1 MKILTIAATPFF
13 ADRGCHIRVYNEAK
27 YLQKLGHEVVV
38 TTYHN
43 GQDVAGIETK
53 RIKNVG
59 WYKKTSPGFAWG
71 KIWLDFKLFFLVRK
85 EIQKF
90 QPDVIHAHLYE
101 GLEIGFKAQW
111 FHFKKI
117 PMIVDLQGSLEK
129 EFESYNQEKQ
139 KVKKFFNWLSKFAIN
154 RADHAVVSSENAL
167 EDVRGKYKNRE
178 KISVVKDGID
188 LESFQNLENPSE
200 KVKKEL
206 EKIKKWQGE
215 SKLLIYT
222 GGLSKGKGLE
232 ELINEFR
239 KISDDW
245 KLLIF
250 GSGELFDDYKN
261 NLPKDKFFL
270 AENHGYFDLPH
281 YLDLADVAIDPKNDS
296 TESSGKLMNYMAAS
310 LPIICFENEFNKA
323 RLGEQGSYMREVG
336 DLNDILRDINLEK
349 KTYNLSEF
357 SEEGEVKKLDRII
370 KELVK

>member
-1 MKILTIAATPFF
+1 MRILTIVATPFF
-13 ADRGCHIRVYNEAK
+13 ADRGCHIRIYNEAK

-38 TTYHN
+38 PTYHN
-43 GQDVAGIETK
+43 GQDVAGIETR
-53 RIKNVG
+53 RIEKVS

-101 GLEIGFKAQW
+101 GLEVGFKAQW
-111 FHFKKI
+111 FHSKKI
-117 PMIVDLQGSLEK
+117 PIIVDLQGSLEK

-154 RADHAVVSSENAL
+154 QADHVVVSSENAL
-167 EDVRGKYKNRE
+167 EDVREKYKNRE

-188 LESFQNLENPSE
+188 LELFQNLENPSQE
-200 KVKKEL
+200 VKTEL
-206 EKIKKWQGE
+206 EKIKKWQGG

-222 GGLSKGKGLE
+222 GGLSEGKGLE
-232 ELINEFR
+232 ELIDEFSNTS
-239 KISDDW
+239 IDW

-250 GSGELFDDYKN
+250 GSGELFDNYKN
-261 NLPKDKFFL
+261 NLPKNKFFL

-281 YLDLADVAIDPKNDS
+281 YLDLADVAIDPKKDS
-296 TESSGKLMNYMAAS
+296 TESSGKLMNYMAAG
-310 LPIICFENEFNKA
+310 LPIVCFENKFNEA
-323 RLGEQGSYMREVG
+323 RLGEQGNYMKNMGELSNS
-336 DLNDILRDINLEK
+336 LNNANLEK

-357 SEEGEVKKLDRII
+357 SEEKEVKKLSGII
-370 KELVK
+370 EELVD